1 MTALLKASPV
11 KVLRAPLRVEL
22 LPTSECNVWDD
33 YVRRHPKGSF
43 FHLYGWSKVIAS
55 TYGYQPIYLAAKS
68 ANDIVGLAPLI
79 EVRAPLL
86 GRSLVSTAF
95 TVGGGPIG
103 DDYSTIE
110 KLANAAVVFGT
121 KNNAQYIEF
130 RSGNTKLD
138 GWGAKTGQ
146 HASFQMNIPKDEAEC
161 LTLIPRKRRAD
172 LRKALAAE
180 ARGDV
185 RVRFENNI
193 EEFYPLYAASLRDL
207 GTPIMPKRF
216 LQEVLRVFGSAVEI
230 AFIDSNGKVVAGLL
244 SFYFGDRVLPY
255 YVGSAPGA
263 RSSHAHDLLYWSMMR
278 RAAARGGSVFDFGRS
293 KIDSGAYKYKRSW
306 GAMPTPLTYQYK
318 LVGARETPNV
328 SANNPKFKYFSNAW
342 KKLPLPAANVLG
354 PILAPNFP

>member
-1 MTALLKASPV
+1 MTALLKTAPAESA
-11 KVLRAPLRVEL
+11 RAPLLVES
-22 LPTSECNVWDD
+22 LPASERHAWDA

-43 FHLYGWSKVIAS
+43 FHLYGWSEVISSA
-55 TYGYQPIYLAAKS
+55 YGYRPIYLAAKRD
-68 ANDIVGLAPLI
+68 NDIVGLAPLI
-79 EVRAPLL
+79 DVRAPLL
-86 GRSLVSTAF
+86 GRSLISTAF

-103 DDYSTIE
+103 DNYSTIE
-110 KLANAAVVFGT
+110 TLANAAVVHGA
-121 KNNAQYIEF
+121 KDNAQYVEF
-130 RSGNTKLD
+130 RGENTKLD
-138 GWGAKTGQ
+138 GWNTKAGQ

-172 LRKALAAE
+172 LRKALTAK
-180 ARGDV
+180 ARGDL

-216 LQEVLRVFGSAVEI
+216 LQEILRVFGSAVEI
-230 AFIDSNGKVVAGLL
+230 AFVDSNGKAVAGLL

-263 RSSHAHDLLYWSMMR
+263 RTNHAHDLLYWSVMR
-278 RAAARGGSVFDFGRS
+278 RAAVRGGSVFDFGRS

-306 GAMPTPLTYQYK
+306 GAIPTPLTHQYK
-318 LVGARETPNV
+318 LLGAREAPNV
-328 SANNPKFKYFSNAW
+328 NANNPKFKYFSNIW
-342 KKLPLPAANVLG
+342 KKLPLPVANALG